1 MKKAKRA
8 VAAMCIMALGYG
20 FWWCS
25 MNYAGY
31 CHAQNRFLTDQEK
44 IDAGIQ
50 YALNRYPPSI
60 RSTRIEVVNG
70 IKKQVTVLKVPEHPV
85 KYRDVAEFKTM
96 NPNCCYLAKVVG
108 EDGLR
113 HPWIDRVSGYFADF
127 AIMSYKIRY
136 MEDGQEKY
144 AAGGMSV
151 SIANCG
157 RAWSM
162 F

>member
-50 YALNRYPPSI
+50 FALNRYPPSI
-60 RSTRIEVVNG
+60 RVTQTDMVNG
-70 IKKQVTVLKVPEHPV
+70 VKKQITVLRVPEHPV
-85 KYRDVAEFKTM
+85 KYQDVAEFKAM
-96 NPNCCYLAKVVG
+96 NPDCCNLSMRTGEGGRPSFIERIFGYVSTYVLVLYKVRYWENG
-108 EDGLR
+108 EVKLGD
-113 HPWIDRVSGYFADF
+113 SGMAV
-127 AIMSYKIRY
+127 AVK
-136 MEDGQEKY
+136 
-144 AAGGMSV
+144 
-151 SIANCG
+151 NCG
-157 RAWSM
+157 KPWSGL
-162 F
+162 